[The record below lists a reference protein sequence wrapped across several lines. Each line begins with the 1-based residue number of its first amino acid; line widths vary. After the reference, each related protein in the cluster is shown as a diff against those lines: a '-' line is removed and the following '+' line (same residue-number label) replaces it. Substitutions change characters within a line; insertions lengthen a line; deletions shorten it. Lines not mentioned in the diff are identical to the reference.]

1 VRADTLCSMLRP
13 GHVIVICAMALLTL
27 GVVMVNSAGM
37 TVNARTPVTIES
49 ILLSRSSI
57 YMGLAMVALAMTA
70 LLPVF
75 RFTPGVPG
83 RWMPFGAKPAQT
95 FDVEPNQAVSLP
107 ALRRFG
113 GWSLWPMWACVA
125 ILLAVMASVYVPGL
139 SREINGSHRWLG
151 LKLPGIG
158 DLSVQPSEIAKWVLI
173 GVIAWYAWKM
183 GSGLRKFF
191 TGLMPGLAAIG
202 IVAAFV
208 VIEDLGTGVLIAL
221 VGSTVLLVGGARWW
235 QFMLFVPPA
244 AGAFAYA
251 VHANPYRLTRITSFL
266 DPYADPLGAGYH
278 QVQSMI
284 AVANGQVWGRGLG
297 FSLSK
302 FGYLPED
309 TTDFL
314 FGIICEELGL
324 AGAALVITLYI
335 AMIWAGFMIIMAQR
349 SKVMALI
356 GVGIITTICVQAV
369 INLAVVTGMAP
380 TKGIAL
386 PLLSSGGTGWILTC
400 ACLGLLVN
408 MDRFARR
415 QRRRESAAFTTPAAP
430 GNAASFESSSRPAD
444 QLPDISGA
452 RHAVA

>member
-1 VRADTLCSMLRP
+1 
-13 GHVIVICAMALLTL
+13 MALLTL

-37 TVNARTPVTIES
+37 TVNARTPVTIQN
-49 ILLSRSSI
+49 ILLSRSSV
-57 YMGLAMVALAMTA
+57 YMGLAMLALTLTA

-75 RFTPGVPG
+75 RVTPGVPG
-83 RWMPFGAKPAQT
+83 RWLPFSKTPALPLDQMAS
-95 FDVEPNQAVSLP
+95 QWVSVP
-107 ALRRFG
+107 ALRGLG
-113 GWSLWPMWACVA
+113 GWSLWPMWVSVLG
-125 ILLAVMASVYVPGL
+125 LLVVMALVYVPGL
-139 SREINGSHRWLG
+139 SREKNGAHRWLG
-151 LKLPGIG
+151 LKLPGVG

-183 GSGLRKFF
+183 GAGLRKFF
-191 TGLMPGLAAIG
+191 TGLVPGLTAIA
-202 IVAAFV
+202 IVAGFI
-208 VIEDLGTGVLIAL
+208 VIEDLGTGVLIVL

-235 QFMLFVPPA
+235 QFALFMPAA

-266 DPYADPLGAGYH
+266 DPYAEPMGAGYH

-324 AGAALVITLYI
+324 AGAALVVVLYV
-335 AMIWAGFMIIMAQR
+335 ALIWAGFVIISRQR

-356 GVGIITTICVQAV
+356 GVGIITTVCVQAV

-415 QRRRESAAFTTPAAP
+415 QRERATMAADTGAATVRSFDLRRDTDAGAFPTLQH
-430 GNAASFESSSRPAD
+430 G
-444 QLPDISGA
+444 
-452 RHAVA
+452 